1 MVSTNPQYYTF
12 HHYYLISIFC
22 IILHSGTRFG
32 DGVYF
37 ARDASYSVRYSL
49 KNNDKDKDSV
59 SHMYV
64 AKVLVGKSVKGRKNL
79 RVLPKRNDPRNPE
92 LFYDSAV
99 DDTEDPSIFVTFD
112 DHQCYPEYLIT
123 FKVI

>member
-1 MVSTNPQYYTF
+1 MQ
-12 HHYYLISIFC
+12 YLISIYC
-22 IILHSGTRFG
+22 VVLHLGTKFG
-32 DGVYF
+32 VGVYF

-49 KNNDKDKDSV
+49 KNNEKDKSSV

-64 AKVLVGKSVKGRKNL
+64 AKVLVGKSVQGKKNL
-79 RVLPKRNDPRNPE
+79 RVLPKRDDPRNPE

-99 DDTEDPSIFVTFD
+99 NDTENPSIFVTFD

-123 FKVI
+123 FKTM

>member
-1 MVSTNPQYYTF
+1 M
-12 HHYYLISIFC
+12 
-22 IILHSGTRFG
+22 HSGTKYG
-32 DGVYF
+32 EGVYF
-37 ARDASYSVRYSL
+37 ARDASYSVRYSV
-49 KNNDKDKDSV
+49 KNYEKDNNSV
-59 SHMYV
+59 AHMYV
-64 AKVLVGKSVKGRKNL
+64 AKVLVGKSVKGKKNL

-123 FKVI
+123 FKII

>member
-1 MVSTNPQYYTF
+1 VS
-12 HHYYLISIFC
+12 I
-22 IILHSGTRFG
+22 GTRYG
-32 DGVYF
+32 HGVYF
-37 ARDASYSVRYSL
+37 ARDASYSIRFSQ
-49 KNNDKDKDSV
+49 KDSEKENSI

-64 AKVLVGKSVKGRKNL
+64 AKVLVGESVKGEKKM

-99 DDTEDPSIFVTFD
+99 DDTENPSIFVTFD

-123 FKVI
+123 LR